1 MYIKECCFMELELFI
16 NEVNEWVDILDC
28 DFEELKEK
36 LQKDT
41 CYITDVDSDFN
52 YSFEG
57 AISLSELEDLA
68 DKINELDN
76 QCAEDEFKALME
88 YLGNFEEAYSTW
100 EAGKFSYYPD
110 VKDRE
115 ELGQYVVDEGLWGE
129 IPENLINYIDYEAIG
144 RDIDLNARG
153 CFTENGF
160 IELY

>member
-1 MYIKECCFMELELFI
+1 MQLELFI
-16 NEVNEWVDILDC
+16 EELSEWVDILDS
-28 DFEELKEK
+28 DFEELQEK

-57 AISLSELEDLA
+57 AISISELEDLA
-68 DKINELDN
+68 DKLNEIDN
-76 QCAEDEFKALME
+76 GYAEEEFKALME
-88 YLGNFEEAYSTW
+88 YLGDFEEAYSTW
-100 EAGKFSYYPD
+100 EAGDFSYYPD

-144 RDIDLNARG
+144 RDIDLNANG

>member
-1 MYIKECCFMELELFI
+1 MELQVFI
-16 NEVNEWVDILDC
+16 NEVSEWVDILDC
-28 DFEELKEK
+28 DFEELQGK

-57 AISLSELEDLA
+57 AISISELEDIA
-68 DKINELDN
+68 DKLNEIDN
-76 QCAEDEFKALME
+76 EYAEEEFKALME
-88 YLGNFEEAYSTW
+88 YLGDFEEAYSTW
-100 EAGKFSYYPD
+100 EAGDFSYYPD

-153 CFTENGF
+153 CFTNNGF
-160 IELY
+160 IEVY